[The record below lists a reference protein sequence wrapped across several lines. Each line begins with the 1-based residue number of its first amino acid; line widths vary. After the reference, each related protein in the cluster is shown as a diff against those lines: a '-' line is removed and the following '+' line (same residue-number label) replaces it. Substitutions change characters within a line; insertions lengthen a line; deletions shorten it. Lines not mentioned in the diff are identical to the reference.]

1 MIEKTYLREKK
12 KLKGKNIRIKESLTA
27 TRMKKLKKVI
37 EIYDFGTSDGTSDG
51 KILFKDGS
59 ENTSLFYD

>member
-12 KLKGKNIRIKESLTA
+12 KLKGKNIKIKESLTA

-37 EIYDFGTSDGTSDG
+37 EIYDFGTSDG
-51 KILFKDGS
+51 KIVFKDGS